1 MRPASDVE
9 TSGWPGFRFQPY
21 PVDPYA
27 MTVPPPPAYRIELL
41 PAAARQ
47 LRKLPRPAQRQVAK
61 LLDTLAVDPRPAGA
75 KALTG
80 LDGVLRV
87 RSGNY
92 RVAYEVIDRQLL
104 VSVIALGD
112 RREVYRKLRGLT

>member
-1 MRPASDVE
+1 MS
-9 TSGWPGFRFQPY
+9 
-21 PVDPYA
+21 
-27 MTVPPPPAYRIELL
+27 VPPPPAYRIELL

-47 LRKLPRPAQRQVAK
+47 LRKLPQPAQRQVAK
-61 LLDTLAVDPRPAGA
+61 LLDALAVDPRPHGG
-75 KALTG
+75 KALAG